1 MRLIDVDNFLNQ
13 YSDQVPGDT
22 IDAIDLRLALL
33 KEPKVEAIPI
43 EWIVNWITKQTIP
56 ATHTCDYYEAVEMM
70 LEDWE
75 KENEHKESD

>member
-1 MRLIDVDNFLNQ
+1 MRLIDVDNFLKQ

-33 KEPKVEAIPI
+33 KEPKVDAIPI
-43 EWIVNWITKQTIP
+43 KWLETYVKNQFCLNDWYGGFISGVN
-56 ATHTCDYYEAVEMM
+56 MM

-75 KENEHKESD
+75 KENETYK